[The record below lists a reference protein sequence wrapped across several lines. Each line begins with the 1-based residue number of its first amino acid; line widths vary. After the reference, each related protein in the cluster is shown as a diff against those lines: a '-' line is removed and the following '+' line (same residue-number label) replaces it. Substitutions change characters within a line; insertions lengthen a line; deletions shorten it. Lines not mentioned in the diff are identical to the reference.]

1 MAPGS
6 GGGTSGVGLTW
17 VGIYLLRYWRPVSL
31 GVGASGIGGGLW
43 MQREGPPGVGY
54 TWMCL
59 GRSPSCE
66 GANGWVSLRGGKH
79 LGGLTGR
86 IGKCGAWMGL
96 QKEDQTSKKGKG
108 SLWENNNP
116 LFLLPPNSQS
126 LEPPPGAR
134 GLPPWKSLVSGLLHL
149 WACAKASWQVGSPHP
164 PLPTP
169 HTQNQSQL
177 SCPSAPSLSL
187 GPDGSQV

>member
-1 MAPGS
+1 MGRYLPPAELEAS
-6 GGGTSGVGLTW
+6 EFGGGS
-17 VGIYLLRYWRPVSL
+17 LRYW
-31 GVGASGIGGGLW
+31 GGLW

-59 GRSPSCE
+59 GRNPSCE

-96 QKEDQTSKKGKG
+96 QKEDQTSEEGKD

-116 LFLLPPNSQS
+116 PFPFPPNSQS

-134 GLPPWKSLVSGLLHL
+134 GLPPWKSLVSGLFHL

-164 PLPTP
+164 PHPPHAESVPAQLPF
-169 HTQNQSQL
+169 
-177 SCPSAPSLSL
+177 CPFSLL
-187 GPDGSQV
+187 GARWEPGLAFS